1 MNNKF
6 RQSYRLLITLA
17 LILGLSSKAEAA
29 KQNAAEQLKQFAQ
42 NAVDFNHI
50 FPQEKVYL
58 QLDNTGYFQG
68 ETIWFKAFVV
78 QASSLHRSESQ
89 VLYVDLLSPSGAVL
103 DQKKLKIIYGQC
115 NGYFDLVDKSVNQ
128 AREMRGMLNYPS
140 GYYEI
145 RAYTLNM
152 LNFDEGC
159 VFSRVIPV
167 YSKPKKDGDYYSEPP
182 VIKLVKSDIEQYRP
196 PMEKL
201 KKINVEFFPEGG
213 DMVNGLESTVAFK
226 ATDEFGRGIDV
237 ELFPDADSRN
247 SVKTVH
253 DGMGSFT
260 VKAGKKKQKV
270 TVRYQE
276 NDYSFTLPQVKDYGY
291 VMHVD
296 VHPNSFVVRTDR
308 KMEKPG
314 TDTLG
319 LAMTLRGELSYF
331 TRIVASDY
339 NSSGTTVTMESMPT
353 GVYNM
358 VLFSKSGE
366 VLASRMLFHRSET
379 EFPTLS
385 YSVEQDNIDPWG
397 KIRLSFN
404 LKDGNGISFA
414 DRFCVSVRDAHD
426 LGTIYSDNICTNM
439 LLSSDIKG
447 FINNPAYYF
456 ESKDKEHSEALDL
469 LMMVQGWQRYE
480 WSVLS
485 GVTPFKEKH
494 RIETGLTLSGW
505 VLDRSGRKEMNGIRV
520 NSAIV
525 PKDKSFVDRFIYDTD
540 KRGYFGFDV
549 REFYGDATVSLSLT
563 KTKNNKEAHATKIKL
578 ERSLQP
584 QIRAFSETE
593 LQFPTVSLIESK
605 LVNEKAHKLEKFS
618 EDGLPKIVYEDGILL
633 DEVDILGA
641 RKYIDFHTF
650 KAHDV
655 IKDAEA
661 AYDKGEYTTDVFGYL
676 LSKGYPIREIIDT
689 ASNSTSETSSD
700 SESDTE
706 PIDAFETS
714 IADGETFSA
723 ITRTSN
729 KWYLGAFKIFW
740 YVHDSKKCIYSNT
753 GLFEDPGIIDMEYIR
768 SILVYDRPVAATE
781 VLSLTPFLE
790 SGYSRDASENFAQ
803 FKSEFEATATNYFV
817 IDVLLKDDYEIKS
830 RKEILTQNKRTT
842 TMHGY
847 SILKDFYSPEYLNG
861 PIMGDV
867 DYRRTLYWN
876 PNVITDKNGN
886 ATIEFYNNSSSS
898 NFIINGSGMTATGMP
913 YSLDSA
919 F

>member
-1 MNNKF
+1 MDRF
-6 RQSYRLLITLA
+6 RHSNRLFSV
-17 LILGLSSKAEAA
+17 LILIFGFLFHAEAA
-29 KQNAAEQLKQFAQ
+29 KQSAAEQLRQFAQ
-42 NAVDFNHI
+42 KAVDFNHI

-78 QASSLHRSESQ
+78 QASSLHRTESQ
-89 VLYVDLLSPSGAVL
+89 VLYVELLSPSGTVL
-103 DQKKLKIIYGQC
+103 EQKKLKIVYGQC
-115 NGYFDLVDKSVNQ
+115 NGSFDLVDPSVNQ

-152 LNFDEGC
+152 LNFNDNC

-167 YSKPKKDGDYYSEPP
+167 YTKPKKEGDYYSEAPI
-182 VIKLVKSDIEQYRP
+182 IKLVKSDIEQYRP
-196 PMEKL
+196 PMDKL
-201 KKINVEFFPEGG
+201 KKINVEFYPEGG
-213 DMVNGLESTVAFK
+213 DLINGLESTVAFK
-226 ATDEFGRGIDV
+226 ATDEFGNGIDV

-247 SVKTVH
+247 SVKTLH
-253 DGMGSFT
+253 EGMGSFT
-260 VKAGKKKQKV
+260 VKANKKKQKV
-270 TVRYQE
+270 TVRYQD
-276 NDYSFTLPQVKDYGY
+276 NDYSFTLPQAKDYGY

-296 VHPNSFVVRTDR
+296 VHPNSFVVHTDR
-308 KMEKPG
+308 KLEKPG
-314 TDTLG
+314 NDTLG
-319 LAMTLRGELSYF
+319 LAMTLRGELSHF
-331 TRIVASDY
+331 AQIVMSDKG
-339 NSSGTTVTMESMPT
+339 SAGTTVTMESMPT

-358 VLFSKSGE
+358 ILFTKSGQ
-366 VLASRMLFHRSET
+366 VLASRMLFHKSKT
-379 EFPTLS
+379 ELPTLS
-385 YSVEQDNIDPWG
+385 YSVEQETIDPWG
-397 KIRLSFN
+397 KIKLSFN

-414 DRFCVSVRDAHD
+414 DRFCISVRDAHD
-426 LGTIYSDNICTNM
+426 LGTVYSDNICTNM
-439 LLSSDIKG
+439 LLSSDLKG
-447 FINNPAYYF
+447 FIKDPGYYF

-505 VLDRSGRKEMNGIRV
+505 VLDRSGKREMDGIRV

-540 KRGYFGFDV
+540 KGGYFGFDV

-563 KTKNNKEAHATKIKL
+563 KAKNNKAANAKIKL

-584 QIRAFSETE
+584 QIRAFSESE
-593 LQFPTVSLIESK
+593 LQFPTYNVVK
-605 LVNEKAHKLEKFS
+605 NRLVNENALKLEKFS
-618 EDGLPKIVYEDGILL
+618 EDGLPKIIYEDGILL

-641 RKYIDFHTF
+641 RKYVDFHTF

-676 LSKGYPIREIIDT
+676 LSKGYPIREILDT
-689 ASNSTSETSSD
+689 TSNSTSETSSD
-700 SESDTE
+700 SESENE

-790 SGYSRDASENFAQ
+790 SGYSRDASENFSQ
-803 FKSEFEATATNYFV
+803 FKSEFEANSTNYFV

-830 RKEILTQNKRTT
+830 RKEILTQNKRIT

-847 SILKDFYSPEYLNG
+847 SILKDFYSPEYPTG

-886 ATIEFYNNSSSS
+886 ATVEFYNNSSSS
-898 NFIINGSGMTATGMP
+898 SFIINGSGMTATGLP

>member
-1 MNNKF
+1 MEKT
-6 RQSYRLLITLA
+6 RQNAGIILAFILL
-17 LILGLSSKAEAA
+17 LGTGLPACAA
-29 KQNAAEQLKQFAQ
+29 KQNATEELRQFAQ

-58 QLDNTGYFQG
+58 QLDNSGYFQG

-78 QASSLHRSESQ
+78 QASDLHRSESQ
-89 VLYVDLLSPSGAVL
+89 VLYVELLSPSGAVL
-103 DQKKLKIIYGQC
+103 EQKKIKIVYGQC

-152 LNFDEGC
+152 LNFDNEC

-167 YSKPKKDGDYYSEPP
+167 YNKPEKEGDFYSKTP

-201 KKINVEFFPEGG
+201 KKINVGFYPEGG
-213 DMVNGLESTVAFK
+213 SLVNGLESTVAFK
-226 ATDEFGRGIDV
+226 ATDESGNGIDV
-237 ELFPDADSRN
+237 EVFPDGIGKK
-247 SVKTVH
+247 SVKTIH

-260 VKAGKKKQKV
+260 VTADKKKQKIA
-270 TVRYQE
+270 VRYQG
-276 NDYSFTLPQVKDYGY
+276 NDYSFNLPDAKDYGY

-296 VHPNSFVVRTDR
+296 SRSGSFVVRADGR
-308 KMEKPG
+308 LEKENS
-314 TDTLG
+314 DTLG

-331 TRIVASDY
+331 SQLVPEADGSV
-339 NSSGTTVTMESMPT
+339 NTTVSMESMPT

-358 VLFSKSGE
+358 VLFTKRGE
-366 VLASRMLFHRSET
+366 VLASRMLFHRSEIAL
-379 EFPTLS
+379 PTLS
-385 YSVEQDNIDPWG
+385 YSVEQETIDPWG
-397 KIRLSFN
+397 KIKISFD
-404 LKDGNGISFA
+404 LKDGNKIPFA

-426 LGTIYSDNICTNM
+426 LGTVYSDNICTNM
-439 LLSSDIKG
+439 LLSSDLKG
-447 FINNPAYYF
+447 FIKDPNYYF
-456 ESKDKEHSEALDL
+456 QSKDKQHMTALDL
-469 LMMVQGWQRYE
+469 LMLVQGWQRYE
-480 WSVLS
+480 WSILS
-485 GVTPFKEKH
+485 GVKPFKEKH

-505 VLDRSGRKEMNGIRV
+505 VLDRSGKREMDGIRV

-525 PKDKSFVDRFIYDTD
+525 PKDRSFVDRFIYDTD

-549 REFYGDATVSLSLT
+549 REFYGDATVTLSLT
-563 KTKNNKEAHATKIKL
+563 KAKNNKEANAKIKL

-584 QIRAFSETE
+584 QIRSFSQAEM
-593 LQFPTVSLIESK
+593 QFPTLDMIQSK
-605 LVNEKAHKLEKFS
+605 YVNEKEHKLEKFS
-618 EDGLPKIVYEDGILL
+618 QDGLPTVIFEDGILL

-641 RKYIDFHTF
+641 RKYVDFHTF

-661 AYDKGEYTTDVFGYL
+661 AYDRGEYTTDVFGYL

-689 ASNSTSETSSD
+689 ASNSDSEANSESGSD
-700 SESDTE
+700 SEE
-706 PIDAFETS
+706 GAFLTS
-714 IADGETFSA
+714 ISDGETFSA

-740 YVHDSKKCIYSNT
+740 YIHDSKKCIYSNT

-781 VLSLTPFLE
+781 VLSLTPLLE

-803 FKSEFEATATNYFV
+803 FKSEFEATSSNYFV

-830 RKEILTQNKRTT
+830 RKEILTQNKRVT

-847 SILKDFYSPEYLNG
+847 STLRDFYSPEYPTG

-886 ATIEFYNNSSSS
+886 ATIEFYNNSSSR